1 MVSRTKVLHRYGISP
16 WSFWVT
22 ISKKL
27 TNFFQQRHGWPDDVS
42 APSAIA
48 YKDKNLIPREMSDS
62 EIQSLVEEWGKAT
75 ERAVR
80 AGFDVRSL
88 NDSLD
93 VKFILTADDH
103 RPSKSTALMDT

>member
-1 MVSRTKVLHRYGISP
+1 MVSRTKVSHRYDISP
-16 WSFWVT
+16 WSFLVT
-22 ISKKL
+22 VSKKL
-27 TNFFQQRHGWPDDVS
+27 TNFSQQRHGWPDDVS

-88 NDSLD
+88 DSLD
-93 VKFILTADDH
+93 MKFILTADDH